1 MKKISFCD
9 IAQFHLIKGLDIMAA
24 QIKEAVKICVFI
36 K

>member
-1 MKKISFCD
+1 MKKISF

>member
-9 IAQFHLIKGLDIMAA
+9 IAQFRLIKGLDIMAA